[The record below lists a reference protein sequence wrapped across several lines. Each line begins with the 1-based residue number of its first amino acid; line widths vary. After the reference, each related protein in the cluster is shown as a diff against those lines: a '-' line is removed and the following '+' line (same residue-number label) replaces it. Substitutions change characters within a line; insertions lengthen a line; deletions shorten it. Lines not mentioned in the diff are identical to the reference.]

1 LIVSSACHLSFP
13 IASLGLKSIS
23 NKNNERSIKVWSV
36 TGRTLLPDMG
46 VETNTISEP
55 RRRGGAM
62 KTKSSLTVFLIE
74 YDFITAEFKNKK
86 NMITQEQ
93 IEDLSVGVI

>member
-1 LIVSSACHLSFP
+1 
-13 IASLGLKSIS
+13 
-23 NKNNERSIKVWSV
+23 
-36 TGRTLLPDMG
+36 
-46 VETNTISEP
+46 
-55 RRRGGAM
+55 M